1 MYFGGQG
8 VLGLETLDLTE
19 VDREE
24 EVRWFA
30 EAFREELG
38 HLAEYLGNEPVIRW
52 GVVGWVS

>member
-8 VLGLETLDLTE
+8 VLSLETLDLTE

-30 EAFREELG
+30 EAFRQELG
-38 HLAEYLGNEPVIRW
+38 RLAEYLGDEPVMRW
-52 GVVGWVS
+52 GVVGWLS